1 MDNLWEFMFKKTW
14 ALMFKKIMGINVRN
28 TPCNTIFASFSLP
41 ESANR
46 IHKAIDGAF
55 TCKF

>member
-1 MDNLWEFMFKKTW
+1 MDNLWKFMLEKN
-14 ALMFKKIMGINVRN
+14 MGINVRN
-28 TPCNTIFASFSLP
+28 TPCNTIFASFSPP

-46 IHKAIDGAF
+46 IHKAIGGAF

>member
-1 MDNLWEFMFKKTW
+1 MDNLWEFMLGKN
-14 ALMFKKIMGINVRN
+14 IGINVIKP
-28 TPCNTIFASFSLP
+28 PCNTIFASFSPP

-46 IHKAIDGAF
+46 IHKAIGGAF